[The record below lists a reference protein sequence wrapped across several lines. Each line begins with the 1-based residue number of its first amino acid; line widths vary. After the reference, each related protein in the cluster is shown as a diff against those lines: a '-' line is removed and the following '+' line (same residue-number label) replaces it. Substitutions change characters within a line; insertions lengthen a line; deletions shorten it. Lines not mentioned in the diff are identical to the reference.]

1 MTGKVTVQ
9 FSGHLIFDRFTHI
22 NDADEFAAYVVDR
35 YGLGAVVSQKQDDEL
50 EPFPFVLDP
59 PVVYV
64 KRREPWDQT
73 EERAIEASVR
83 AFGGVFAGT

>member
-1 MTGKVTVQ
+1 MSGEVTVQ
-9 FSGHLIFDRFTHI
+9 FSGHLIFDRFM
-22 NDADEFAAYVVDR
+22 DVDEADQFAAYVVDR
-35 YGLGAVVSQKQDDEL
+35 YGLAAIVSTKQDDGV

-64 KRREPWDQT
+64 KRRDPWNQT